1 MAETSQACQ
10 SIETTSTAVLRNQ
23 TRLRRR
29 AKHSSSIHLERETQ
43 RTVRFHVGIP
53 PGLWGPHKTSR
64 IVSPTYFNISHVCTR
79 KKKKKKFYKTF
90 AHKLSISLLCCI
102 FVDVIYLISFV
113 VFESRF

>member
-43 RTVRFHVGIP
+43 RAVRFHVGIP

-79 KKKKKKFYKTF
+79 KKKKNKFLQNVCAQIIDQLT
-90 AHKLSISLLCCI
+90 LLHLCGRNL
-102 FVDVIYLISFV
+102 FN
-113 VFESRF
+113 